1 MVGNQAVSAESPH
14 KSKAAGTGD
23 RMKISTKG
31 RYALRLMYELAC
43 HADEGYLN
51 IRAIAQRQQI
61 SEKYLEQIIAMLS
74 RGGCVISSRGAQ
86 GGYRLA
92 KPPEA
97 YTVGMILR
105 LTEGSM
111 APVDCVDEELGN
123 CPKMTECATSV
134 VWKRLNDAISDVIDN
149 ITLQDLV
156 DWQIVKN
163 GEYYI

>member
-1 MVGNQAVSAESPH
+1 MRSIRKNPTPPE
-14 KSKAAGTGD
+14 TGD

-43 HADEGYLN
+43 HAEEGYLN

-74 RGGCVISSRGAQ
+74 RGGCVVSTRGAQ

-92 KPPEA
+92 KPPEE

-105 LTEGSM
+105 LTEGYL
-111 APVDCVDEELGN
+111 APVPCMQSGCTPCERAEC
-123 CPKMTECATSV
+123 CPTQF
-134 VWKRLNDAISDVIDN
+134 VWEALDNAISSVIDR
-149 ITLQDLV
+149 ITLAD
-156 DWQIVKN
+156 IVAHARRE
-163 GEYYI
+163 GQQP

>member
-105 LTEGSM
+105 LTEGCL
-111 APVDCVDEELGN
+111 APVPCMQEGCAPCERAEG
-123 CPKMTECATSV
+123 CPTQF
-134 VWKRLNDAISDVIDN
+134 VWEALDNAISGVIDR
-149 ITLQDLV
+149 ITLAE
-156 DWQIVKN
+156 IVAHAR
-163 GEYYI
+163 GEAQQQ

>member
-51 IRAIAQRQQI
+51 IRAIA
-61 SEKYLEQIIAMLS
+61 MLS

-92 KPPEA
+92 KPPKA

-105 LTEGSM
+105 LTEGCL
-111 APVDCVDEELGN
+111 APVPCMQEGCAPCERAEC
-123 CPKMTECATSV
+123 CPTQF
-134 VWKRLNDAISDVIDN
+134 VWEALDNAISGVIDR
-149 ITLQDLV
+149 ITLAD
-156 DWQIVKN
+156 IVAHAR
-163 GEYYI
+163 GEAQQK